1 MCLKPYSERNKSS
14 LYSGK
19 IEKENTYNRI
29 IDRSS
34 NKDKHSNI
42 FVYSVDWLYKKYKD
56 IVIFLII
63 EKESLDW
70 LSNKQ
75 KYSENVNNRK
85 KKTWTFVKLQCNGK
99 SVKPIWLR
107 VNFINSKSY
116 LNFLSLFYKKR
127 L

>member
-85 KKTWTFVKLQCNGK
+85 KKHFNEH
-99 SVKPIWLR
+99 S
-107 VNFINSKSY
+107 
-116 LNFLSLFYKKR
+116 
-127 L
+127 